1 MTDIELV
8 MEFIA
13 ACDARDIE
21 RVLSFFTPDCIY
33 HNMPE
38 EPLHGPEGVRSI
50 LGPFFQNS
58 EIVEFCVHAMAQAP
72 NGAVL
77 TERTDRFLI
86 GGKWLSLPVAGVFEC
101 KNGKITHWRDY
112 YDSKDIQ
119 QQFASIG
126 LNSAG
131 T

>member
-8 MEFIA
+8 MDFVA

-21 RVLSFFTPDCIY
+21 RVLGFFTPDCIY

-38 EPLHGPEGVRSI
+38 APLHGPDGVRSI
-50 LGPFFQNS
+50 LGPFFQNA
-58 EIVEFCVHAMAQAP
+58 EIVEFVVHAIAQAP
-72 NGAVL
+72 NGTVL

-86 GGKWLSLPVAGVFEC
+86 GGKWLSLPVAGAFQI
-101 KNGKITHWRDY
+101 KSGKITHWRDY
-112 YDSKDIQ
+112 YDSEDIKR
-119 QQFASIG
+119 QFASIG
-126 LNSAG
+126 MSAAG